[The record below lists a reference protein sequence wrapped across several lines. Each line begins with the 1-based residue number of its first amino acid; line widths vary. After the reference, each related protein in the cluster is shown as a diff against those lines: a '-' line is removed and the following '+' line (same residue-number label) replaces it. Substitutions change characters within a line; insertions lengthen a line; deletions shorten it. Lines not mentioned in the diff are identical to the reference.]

1 MTALTYEKENEM
13 FFLFLRCAARDL
25 GLFRNCSRNVPGTK
39 RTTGNSSGTSVLIP
53 TYPLRRN
60 GSAGLEQKKH
70 RRSPRLA
77 AAALSTH
84 HGSLMT
90 IGAWLR
96 SGRGGGVLI
105 HMRIVSALAAAAL
118 LVVLMVS
125 GHG

>member
-13 FFLFLRCAARDL
+13 FFLFLHCTARDL
-25 GLFRNCSRNVPGTK
+25 GLFQNCSRNVSGTK

-53 TYPLRRN
+53 SHPLRRN
-60 GSAGLEQKKH
+60 GSAGLEQMEH

-77 AAALSTH
+77 AAALATH

-90 IGAWLR
+90 CGAWLCPWL
-96 SGRGGGVLI
+96 GRGALI
-105 HMRIVSALAAAAL
+105 HTRIVSALAGAAL
-118 LVVLMVS
+118 VEVLMVA

>member
-1 MTALTYEKENEM
+1 MTAPIHEKENEM

-39 RTTGNSSGTSVLIP
+39 GTTGNSSGTSVFIP
-53 TYPLRRN
+53 SYPLRRN
-60 GSAGLEQKKH
+60 GSAGLEQVEH

-77 AAALSTH
+77 AAALSTD

-90 IGAWLR
+90 CGAWLCLWR
-96 SGRGGGVLI
+96 GRGVLI
-105 HMRIVSALAAAAL
+105 HTRIVSALAGAAL
-118 LVVLMVS
+118 VVALMVP